1 VVDGIGFDEVLEN
14 CLDALEGGQGLAEVL
29 ARYPEHAEELKPLL
43 EAAVWFGGQAAA
55 VGPRPG
61 FVAAS
66 RARLVQ
72 QVAAPHAATGGGL
85 AMAWRGLGSSWRI
98 ALQLGVVF
106 VMLAC
111 LVLGSS
117 GIAYASQNALPGD
130 ALYPVKLG
138 LEQVEL
144 LVTLDPQADLRLHLQ
159 FSQLRIAEMQRLLA
173 LGRYEDLAI
182 ATANYRHHIDQALAL
197 LELLAAQNPAQA
209 QSLAQEVEVVLTAQ
223 ALRLGVLA
231 NIAPEAARA
240 ELEAAQQAAQD
251 GAQQAHAIGESTETP
266 LPTDATGVGELP
278 QATETPTPPPT
289 ATVASFAMS
298 TDTPTPEP
306 SLTPTPTQAR
316 TPTPTPT
323 RTSTSAPVRT
333 ATPTGK
339 PNTTATARA
348 SSTSA
353 PTATRTPR
361 PTSTRTG
368 QPTPTRTSQP
378 TPTRTGQPTP
388 TQTVQPTPTRTGQ
401 PTPTRTTQPTSTATL
416 PPATPTATDIPPTS
430 TIAPPPTRTP
440 KPTPTPRPT
449 ETAAPTPYPGPGIYP
464 PPG

>member
-1 VVDGIGFDEVLEN
+1 MADGMGFDEVLAN

-29 ARYPEHAEELKPLL
+29 ARYPEHAAELEPLL

-55 VGPRPG
+55 VAPRPG

-72 QVAAPHAATGGGL
+72 QVAAPPAASGSWL

-117 GIAYASQNALPGD
+117 GVAFASQNALPGD

-144 LVTLDPQADLRLHLQ
+144 LVTLDPEEDLRLHLQ

-182 ATANYRHHIDQALAL
+182 ATANYRYHVDQALAL
-197 LELLAAQNPAQA
+197 LEMLAAQNPAQA

-223 ALRLGVLA
+223 ALHLGVLA

-240 ELEAAQQAAQD
+240 ELEAARQAAQD
-251 GAQQAHAIGESTETP
+251 GAQQAQAIGEGVEIP

-278 QATETPTPPPT
+278 QATETPTTPPT

-306 SLTPTPTQAR
+306 SLTPTPTLAR

-323 RTSTSAPVRT
+323 RTPTSAPVRT
-333 ATPTGK
+333 AT
-339 PNTTATARA
+339 ATAKA
-348 SSTSA
+348 SKTTA
-353 PTATRTPR
+353 PTATRTPQ

-416 PPATPTATDIPPTS
+416 PPATPTVTDIPPTS

-449 ETAAPTPYPGPGIYP
+449 ETAAPTPYPGPGVYP